1 MNDTI
6 IPGFIQKTYD
16 IFMNDEYKSYCCWNQ
31 DGTSIIV
38 KDQSHFTKSVLPR
51 YFKHS
56 NFQSFV
62 RQLNM
67 YDFHKVIQDP
77 SNGEFKHQFFKRG
90 RDDLL
95 INIKRKVHLKS
106 QLNQSKKRKFET
118 SSDDDCESVSDDTDY
133 KTHQVVIYNS
143 KLRPNIS
150 ISNRLRS
157 LENQCQKLE
166 IENIELRNVINDS
179 RHKQQLFFN
188 QMESALQRF
197 YEVCND
203 ANLPLMDSLAK
214 TLTEQHRQLQ
224 INDLSSNQNVFEDD
238 LLLIAPNNTT
248 LVRSDSLP
256 DPSSLTSFS
265 RLSSLEDWILVH
277 D

>member
-6 IPGFIQKTYD
+6 VVPGFIQKTYD
-16 IFMNDEYKSYCCWNQ
+16 IFMNDEYNNDYCCWNN

-67 YDFHKVIQDP
+67 YDFHKVMQDP

-106 QLNQSKKRKFET
+106 QSKKRKFES
-118 SSDDDCESVSDDTDY
+118 SSDDDCESISDDTDY
-133 KTHQVVIYNS
+133 KNQQVVIYNS
-143 KLRPNIS
+143 KLRPNMN
-150 ISNRLRS
+150 ISNRLRN
-157 LENQCQKLE
+157 LENQCQQLE
-166 IENIELRNVINDS
+166 VENIELRNIINDS
-179 RHKQQLFFN
+179 RHKQQLFIN
-188 QMESALQRF
+188 QMESVLQTF
-197 YEVCND
+197 YKVCND
-203 ANLPLMDSLAK
+203 ANLPLIDSLAK

-224 INDLSSNQNVFEDD
+224 INDLPSNQNTFDDD
-238 LLLIAPNNTT
+238 LLFIAPNNTT
-248 LVRSDSLP
+248 LVRTDSLQ
-256 DPSSLTSFS
+256 DPALSFS

>member
-1 MNDTI
+1 MTDTI

-16 IFMNDEYKSYCCWNQ
+16 IFMNDEYKSCCWNQ

-106 QLNQSKKRKFET
+106 QSKKKRKFET
-118 SSDDDCESVSDDTDY
+118 SSDDDCESISDDTDY
-133 KTHQVVIYNS
+133 KSHQLVIYNS
-143 KLRPNIS
+143 KLRPNIN
-150 ISNRLRS
+150 ISNRLRN

-197 YEVCND
+197 YKVCND
-203 ANLPLMDSLAK
+203 ANLPLIDSLAK
-214 TLTEQHRQLQ
+214 TLSEQHRQLQ
-224 INDLSSNQNVFEDD
+224 INDFHSNQNVFDDD
-238 LLLIAPNNTT
+238 LLLIAPDNTT
-248 LVRSDSLP
+248 LVRSDSLQ
-256 DPSSLTSFS
+256 DPPLTSFS
-265 RLSSLEDWILVH
+265 RLSSLEDWTLIH